1 MAEYGQ
7 SKSRIFR
14 NFPAPGRLQAVG
26 WLGMEIEGKRF
37 LVSGATGG
45 LGAAVSHRLASE
57 GASLVL
63 SARSAEALAQLADQL
78 PGGPARHTVVESD
91 LTEPDAPERL
101 IAASG
106 DLDGLI
112 ANAALPGTGR
122 LESFTDEQLRR
133 AVRVN
138 FEVPLIMAREL
149 APQLVSRGEGH
160 LVFMASLAGK
170 VASPRGSLY
179 SSTKF
184 GLRGLAFGLRED
196 LHPDGVGVSIV
207 SPGFVRDA
215 GMFHDTGSE
224 APLVLGTTTP
234 DKVAK
239 AVSKAIRRNRSE
251 ITVAP
256 LRQRVAAEIGYRHP
270 EWASRI
276 QRAGGAEGI
285 VGELEDRQAEK
296 R

>member
-1 MAEYGQ
+1 
-7 SKSRIFR
+7 
-14 NFPAPGRLQAVG
+14 
-26 WLGMEIEGKRF
+26 MEIQGKRF
-37 LVSGATGG
+37 LISGATGG

-63 SARSAEALAQLADQL
+63 SARSAEALAQLAEQL

-122 LESFTDEQLRR
+122 LESFSDEQLRR

-149 APQLVSRGEGH
+149 APQLVARGEGH

-196 LHPDGVGVSIV
+196 LHPDGIGVSIV

-224 APLVLGTTTP
+224 APVVLGTTTP

-256 LRQRVAAEIGYRHP
+256 LRQRFAAEVGYRHP
-270 EWASRI
+270 EWAGRI